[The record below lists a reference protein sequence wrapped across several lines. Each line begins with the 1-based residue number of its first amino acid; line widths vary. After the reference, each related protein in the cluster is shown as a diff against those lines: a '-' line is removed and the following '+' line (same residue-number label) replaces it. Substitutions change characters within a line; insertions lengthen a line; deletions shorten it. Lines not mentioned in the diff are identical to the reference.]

1 MRTCL
6 ADPEQL
12 AHHEMSVTSAARRF
26 TKEVI
31 RFSDSDSL
39 TVSHRLFSVR
49 PNLKEG
55 SRQNLTVG
63 FATKAILGFISC
75 AYVTQDRATRL
86 RLCNM
91 IHGHPWFGTS
101 ALAGYF
107 YET

>member
-1 MRTCL
+1 
-6 ADPEQL
+6 
-12 AHHEMSVTSAARRF
+12 MSVTSAARRF

-39 TVSHRLFSVR
+39 TVSESHRLFFCATSLER
-49 PNLKEG
+49 GLQAEFNCGLCDKSKSLDSSHAPM
-55 SRQNLTVG
+55 SR
-63 FATKAILGFISC
+63 K
-75 AYVTQDRATRL
+75 DRATRL
-86 RLCNM
+86 RFCNM